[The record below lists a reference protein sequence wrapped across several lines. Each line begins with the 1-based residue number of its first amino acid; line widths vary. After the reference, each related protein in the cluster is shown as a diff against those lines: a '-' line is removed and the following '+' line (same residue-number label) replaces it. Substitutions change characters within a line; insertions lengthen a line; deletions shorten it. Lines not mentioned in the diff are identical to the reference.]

1 MQKLKLNVHKYKG
14 LKTEHENSKLGHYM
28 KGFILKQEISLI
40 VNQKKK
46 KEVYFI
52 CSFRYTKAR

>member
-1 MQKLKLNVHKYKG
+1 MQKLNVHKYKG

-46 KEVYFI
+46 K
-52 CSFRYTKAR
+52 RYISYVHLDIPKQDK

>member
-1 MQKLKLNVHKYKG
+1 MQKLKLNAQKYKG

-28 KGFILKQEISLI
+28 KGFILKQGISLI

-46 KEVYFI
+46 RGIFHMFI
-52 CSFRYTKAR
+52 